1 MDSMY
6 EMLLTLPLF
15 KGVSFKR
22 MSEILEMVPFH
33 FLKYLAGET
42 VVQAGEPCTHLKF
55 VISGSI
61 RSSIVNAD
69 GRFKVSQTLHA
80 PDIIVP
86 DYMFGRATRYPNTA
100 VAIESAGIM
109 QISKADFVRII
120 SEEDIFLFNY
130 LNMLSVN
137 AQKSVD
143 GVLAITTGSL
153 EERIAFWILALSQRG
168 GTDVVLSCRQ
178 RDLYAVFGTPRQSF
192 IQTLTNMKE
201 KGIIDFDNSEIRV
214 HTRQGLI
221 DTLLHS
227 HPEN

>member
-6 EMLLTLPLF
+6 EVLLTLPLF
-15 KGVSFKR
+15 KGVSYKR

-42 VVQAGEPCTHLKF
+42 VVQAGDPCTHIKF
-55 VISGSI
+55 IISGSI
-61 RSSIVNAD
+61 RSSIVNSD
-69 GRFKVSQTLHA
+69 GRFRVSQTLNA
-80 PDIIVP
+80 PDVIAP

-109 QISKADFVRII
+109 QLSKSDFVKII
-120 SEEDIFLFNY
+120 SEEEIFLFNY
-130 LNMLSVN
+130 LNLLSVN
-137 AQKSVD
+137 AQKSVE
-143 GVLAITTGSL
+143 GVLSITTGSL

-168 GTDVVLSCRQ
+168 GTDIVLSCRQ
-178 RDLYAVFGTPRQSF
+178 RDLYSLFGTPRQSF
-192 IQTLTNMKE
+192 LQTLTNMKE
-201 KGIIDFDNSEIRV
+201 RGLIDYDTSEIRV
-214 HTRQGLI
+214 RTRQGLI

>member
-6 EMLLTLPLF
+6 EVLLTLPLF
-15 KGVSFKR
+15 KGVSYKR

-42 VVQAGEPCTHLKF
+42 VVQAGDPFTHIKCF
-55 VISGSI
+55 ISGSI
-61 RSSIVNAD
+61 RSSIVNSD
-69 GRFKVSQTLHA
+69 GRFRVSQTLNA
-80 PDIIVP
+80 PDVIAP

-109 QISKADFVRII
+109 QLSKSDFVKII
-120 SEEDIFLFNY
+120 SEEEIFLFNY
-130 LNMLSVN
+130 LNLLSVN
-137 AQKSVD
+137 AQKSVE
-143 GVLAITTGSL
+143 GVLSITTGSL

-168 GTDVVLSCRQ
+168 GTDIVLSCRQ
-178 RDLYAVFGTPRQSF
+178 RDLYSLFGTPRQSF
-192 IQTLTNMKE
+192 LQTLANMKE
-201 KGIIDFDNSEIRV
+201 RGLIDYDTSEIRV
-214 HTRQGLI
+214 RTRQGLI